1 MSKPPLTLVT
11 RCRPAPG
18 SPPRRATMSTLQAC
32 DAFLST
38 AKGSKPTSVI
48 GRIHV
53 AQPSTSMVRP
63 RSQFIVHMDIVPKV
77 MHDLIDPDIAETL
90 EAQLEAGGFYGS
102 QEDMEESEAER
113 PLAQDDVPAPQSS
126 WASDGKADTEVD
138 GEGEDGPPAKHLKMA
153 SGAANRAE
161 TGWWRGCATKAYT
174 DTAVQLRNLGQRPRN
189 VLARLRNQTKKW
201 CVFSFFAAPWCPWC

>member
-1 MSKPPLTLVT
+1 MDLK
-11 RCRPAPG
+11 
-18 SPPRRATMSTLQAC
+18 MQAC
-32 DAFLST
+32 DALLPT

-63 RSQFIVHMDIVPKV
+63 RSQLIVHMDIVPKV
-77 MHDLIDPDIAETL
+77 MHGQNIADLINPDIAETL

-102 QEDMEESEAER
+102 EEDMEEAER

-126 WASDGKADTEVD
+126 WASGGKADAEVD
-138 GEGEDGPPAKHLKMA
+138 GEGEDGTPAKHLKTA

-174 DTAVQLRNLGQRPRN
+174 DTAVPLRNLGQRPRN
-189 VLARLRNQTKKW
+189 LLGG
-201 CVFSFFAAPWCPWC
+201 APGAPGADDDLFV